1 MFPASCGCW
10 LTNASIVWSSIG
22 LTELMDEPIHP
33 RYWFYPP
40 SFLYCSSVYH
50 HHFVSCECYFID
62 YCHKQGILYLFSLFL
77 SRCVVWQDNSTTN
90 FGFPLEPLWDFRRL
104 QFTISRRICGI
115 CLALPSER
123 HVLQTLQQMLAFS
136 FYFIPEHNMMLE
148 IEIVLMR
155 MKFLVLNGTVTL
167 WPWWN
172 LEYRL
177 TLNWWSRLKVLEN

>member
-10 LTNASIVWSSIG
+10 LTNAGIVWSSIG

-40 SFLYCSSVYH
+40 SFLYCCSSESSS
-50 HHFVSCECYFID
+50 FCIMWN
-62 YCHKQGILYLFSLFL
+62 YCHKQGFLYLFSLFL

-123 HVLQTLQQMLAFS
+123 HVLPTLQQMLAFS
-136 FYFIPEHNMMLE
+136 FFSIPVYTMMLG
-148 IEIVLMR
+148 IEIVLIR
-155 MKFLVLNGTVTL
+155 MKVAVLNGTVTL

-177 TLNWWSRLKVLEN
+177 TLNWWSRLIVLEN